1 MSNQALTFSPNGH
14 EYSQPFALLCFS
26 AEWCEP
32 CQEMLPDL
40 KRFAEQNPKNIR
52 VLKIDVDQQIELSA
66 EFNVQAVPTLVF
78 MAADGEV
85 NRQVGA
91 PRLDQLNQWLNPYFD
106 QFKGTGE
113 NQNEQ

>member
-1 MSNQALTFSPNGH
+1 MSNNALTFSPDGH

-40 KRFAEQNPKNIR
+40 KRFAEQNKKDIR

-66 EFNVQAVPTLVF
+66 EFDVQAVPTLVL
-78 MAADGEV
+78 MAVNGEL

-91 PRLDQLNQWLNPYFD
+91 PRLDQLDEWLNPYIN

-113 NQNEQ
+113 KHNEQ